1 MNEHNRT
8 LLKAFLEE
16 SRILGAREQNL
27 KGLRSRVPKFLRYLE
42 EQEIDAESVR
52 VRDASAYQG
61 WLIETG
67 KLRGGKYGK
76 NTIVSY
82 VKAAACFFEYLKRC
96 GRIAAN
102 PFVEMRRLSGER
114 KLPRNLLKEKEMD
127 AFLDGL
133 TKWNDATG
141 HRNRKRM
148 YLTHVVAELLYST
161 GMRAS
166 EAAGLS
172 VADIDFG
179 RSLVTVREG
188 KGDTSRVCFLSEYT
202 REVLRLYVEEMRD
215 VMASEWNE
223 RNAEL
228 LFGVK
233 WMPFGRIMNRKLTE
247 LAGKLGLPRVT
258 NHAFRHAVGC
268 APLLRAGCPI
278 RHIQAILGHKSIKNT
293 EVYTKVDKEAL
304 KDVLDRFHPRT
315 FKASVR

>member
-1 MNEHNRT
+1 MNEHNRK

-27 KGLRSRVPKFLRYLE
+27 IGLRNRVPKLIHYLE
-42 EQEIDAESVR
+42 QQEIDIESVR
-52 VRDASAYQG
+52 VKDATAYQG

-67 KLRGGKYGK
+67 KRRGGKYGK
-76 NTIVSY
+76 NTIASY
-82 VKAAACFFEYLKRC
+82 VKAAACFFEYLKRS

-102 PFVEMRRLSGER
+102 PFKEIRRVSAER

-127 AFLDGL
+127 AFLDGF
-133 TKWNDATG
+133 TKWNDAEG

-161 GMRAS
+161 GMRVS
-166 EAAGLS
+166 EAAGLA

-188 KGDTSRVCFLSEYT
+188 KGGTSRICFLSEYA
-202 REVLRLYVEEMRD
+202 REVLRLYVEEMRG

-233 WMPFGRIMNRKLTE
+233 WMPFGKIMNRKLAE
-247 LAGKLGLPRVT
+247 LAGKLELPKVT
-258 NHAFRHAVGC
+258 NHMFRHAVGYH
-268 APLLRAGCPI
+268 LLRAGCPI
-278 RHIQAILGHKSIKNT
+278 RHIQTILGHKSIKNT

-304 KDVLDRFHPRT
+304 KEVLDRFHPRT
-315 FKASVR
+315 FKGSGC

>member
-8 LLKAFLEE
+8 LLKGFLEE

-27 KGLRSRVPKFLRYLE
+27 KGLRNRVPKLLHYLE
-42 EQEIDAESVR
+42 QQEIDVERLR
-52 VRDASAYQG
+52 VKDATAYQG

-67 KLRGGKYGK
+67 KRQGGKYRK

-82 VKAAACFFEYLKRC
+82 VKAAAGFFEYIKRS

-102 PFVEMRRLSGER
+102 PFKEMRRVSAER

-127 AFLDGL
+127 AFLDGF
-133 TKWNDATG
+133 TKWNDEPG

-161 GMRAS
+161 GMRIS

-179 RSLVTVREG
+179 RNLVIVREG
-188 KGDTSRVCFLSEYT
+188 KGGTSRVCFLSEYA
-202 REVLRLYVEEMRD
+202 REVLRLYVDEMRD
-215 VMASEWNE
+215 IVSSEWNE

-233 WMPFGRIMNRKLTE
+233 WMPFGRIMNKKLAE
-247 LAGKLGLPRVT
+247 IAGKLELPRVT
-258 NHAFRHAVGC
+258 NHVFRHAVGYH
-268 APLLRAGCPI
+268 LLRAGCPI
-278 RHIQAILGHKSIKNT
+278 RHIQTILGHKSIKNT

-315 FKASVR
+315 FKGSAR